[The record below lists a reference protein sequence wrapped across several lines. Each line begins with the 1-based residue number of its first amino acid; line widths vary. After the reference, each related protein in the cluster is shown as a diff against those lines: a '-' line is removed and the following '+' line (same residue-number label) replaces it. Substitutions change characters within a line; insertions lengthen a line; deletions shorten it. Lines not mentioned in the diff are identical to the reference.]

1 MLPRLLFVSI
11 SISTALPISLGALGA
26 MGAIGAL
33 ASGCDSSPAPSD
45 AALAAAKAEKEK
57 EDAEA
62 ARRTEEFRRK
72 REAEEQKKK
81 EAEAAKTAALDAV
94 CVVPEGAKKPKKL
107 AQACQAVVDAH
118 DGFMQRHYADDAE
131 TLEKWNAAKGT
142 QVPFTLATCNKTGSI
157 EAAMCQ
163 KHALDSAPVELKE
176 DAPEILR
183 RCIDKYAG
191 GRAAKGPALPTK
203 RPG

>member
-1 MLPRLLFVSI
+1 MILRALVLVSI
-11 SISTALPISLGALGA
+11 S
-26 MGAIGAL
+26 AL
-33 ASGCDSSPAPSD
+33 AIGCDSSPAPSD
-45 AALAAAKAEKEK
+45 AAAAAAKADKEK

-62 ARRTEEFRRK
+62 AKRTEEFRKK

-81 EAEAAKTAALDAV
+81 EAEEAKAAAFDAV

-118 DGFMQRHYADDAE
+118 DGFMQRHYAGDTE

-142 QVPFTLATCNKTGSI
+142 QVPFTLATCNKTGSL

-163 KHALDSAPVELKE
+163 KHALDTAPAELKE
-176 DAPEILR
+176 DAPELLR

-191 GRAAKGPALPTK
+191 GRAAKGPALPVK